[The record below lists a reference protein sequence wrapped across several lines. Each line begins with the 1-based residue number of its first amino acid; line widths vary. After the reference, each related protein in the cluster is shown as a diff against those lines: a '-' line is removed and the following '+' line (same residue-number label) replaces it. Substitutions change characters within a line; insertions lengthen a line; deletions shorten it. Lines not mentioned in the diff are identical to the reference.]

1 MIMCKVKWG
10 MSGGKLR
17 DPRSGSVQQKPV
29 LTRGYIR
36 GYPLEMMGK
45 IHDLMT
51 RGLKIL
57 FEKKETGQVQLN
69 ST

>member
-1 MIMCKVKWG
+1 MVQETNR
-10 MSGGKLR
+10 KLR
-17 DPRSGSVQQKPV
+17 VNGKCCKLKIIGELEIYDKLEIFSLG
-29 LTRGYIR
+29 G
-36 GYPLEMMGK
+36 LEMMGK